1 LYRYNLNPSLI
12 YAHHC
17 GKITVTLAK
26 NERKGFIVTMTIPT
40 MDVQS
45 KQPMYKQIAQWIGSQ
60 IQTGQLEYHQKL
72 PTHRA
77 LADQLGVTIGTVTRA
92 YAEAERQGLVEARVG
107 AGTFVRNPNQGGWV
121 FEEQQEHV
129 KCQLGYNIPPF
140 IERDQ
145 MISQAMTKLSQSPQL
160 LNQLMLYQS
169 AVGNLGHKNTLCDWL
184 KTHNVDLSPERLLF
198 CHGAQHA
205 LQLIMDGFCSAGD
218 TLLVEEKTY
227 PGLLNAAK
235 QKQLTLKAIAMDEHG
250 ITPQSLETA
259 CQRFR
264 PRFVYLTPTLQ
275 NPTTVTMPIE
285 RRHAIIDLC
294 KRYEV
299 IIIEDDING
308 LLEPNAPTPMVNL
321 APEQVIYVNAFSKTL
336 APGLRVGFLHMP
348 KPLFST
354 LAQTLQNHSWMVSP
368 LLIALCCQLIE
379 SGDADNVLKRVQ
391 QEMQQRYQIVDRYL
405 SKYRIMGSEN
415 GFHLWLPLPSHW
427 KLSEFVN
434 QADQQGLT
442 IKSAELFA
450 PPATHIEPAVRLSVS
465 APLDK
470 AELEQGLQD
479 LVALLESQPDQSFVL

>member
-1 LYRYNLNPSLI
+1 LN
-12 YAHHC
+12 YARVC

-60 IQTGQLEYHQKL
+60 IQSGELDYHQKL

-129 KCQLGYNIPPF
+129 KCHLGYNIPPF
-140 IERDQ
+140 IERDK
-145 MISQAMTKLSQSPQL
+145 MISQAMTEISQSPQL

-169 AVGNLGHKNTLCDWL
+169 AVGNLGHKSTLCDWL
-184 KTHNVDLSPERLLF
+184 KTHNINLTPERVLF

-205 LQLIMDGFCSAGD
+205 LQLIMDAFCSAGD

-235 QKQLTLKAIAMDEHG
+235 QKQLTLKAVAMDEHG
-250 ITPQSLETA
+250 ITPDSLETA

-275 NPTTVTMPIE
+275 NPTTVTMPLE
-285 RRHAIIDLC
+285 RRHAIIELC
-294 KRYEV
+294 TRYEV
-299 IIIEDDING
+299 TIIEDDING
-308 LLEPNAPTPMVNL
+308 LLDPDAPSTLVNL

-348 KPLFST
+348 KPHFST

-368 LLIALCCQLIE
+368 LLIALCCQLID
-379 SGDADNVLKRVQ
+379 SGDADKVLQQVQ
-391 QEMQQRYQIVDRYL
+391 HEMQQRNQIVDHYL
-405 SKYRIMGSEN
+405 SDYQIMRSKN
-415 GFHLWLPLPSHW
+415 GFHAWLPLPPQW
-427 KLSEFVN
+427 KLSEFVQ
-434 QADQQGLT
+434 QAEQQGLT

-465 APLDK
+465 APLDTV
-470 AELEQGLQD
+470 ELEQGLQA
-479 LVALLESQPDQSFVL
+479 LVTLLNSQPDQSFVL

>member
-1 LYRYNLNPSLI
+1 LI
-12 YAHHC
+12 YTHYC
-17 GKITVTLAK
+17 GKITLTLAK
-26 NERKGFIVTMTIPT
+26 IERKGFIVTMTIPT

-45 KQPMYKQIAQWIGSQ
+45 KIPMYKQIAQWIGTQVQSGELQ
-60 IQTGQLEYHQKL
+60 YHQKL

-107 AGTFVRNPNQGGWV
+107 AGTYVRNPNQGGWV

-129 KCQLGYNIPPF
+129 KCHLGYNIPPF

-145 MISQAMTKLSQSPQL
+145 MMSQAMSQLCQSPQL

-169 AVGNLGHKNTLCDWL
+169 AVGNEGHKSVVCDWL
-184 KTHNVDLSPERLLF
+184 ATHNIHLSARQLLF

-205 LQLIMDGFCSAGD
+205 LQLVMDGFCSAGD

-235 QKQLTLKAIAMDEHG
+235 QKQLSLKSVVMDEQG

-259 CQRFR
+259 CHRFR

-275 NPTTVTMPIE
+275 NPTTATMPLE
-285 RRHAIIDLC
+285 RRHAIIDIC
-294 KRYEV
+294 KRFDV

-308 LLEPNAPTPMVNL
+308 LLEPNAPAAMVNL

-336 APGLRVGFLHMP
+336 APGLRVGFLHAP
-348 KPLFST
+348 TPLYST

-379 SGDADNVLKRVQ
+379 SGNADKVLDLVRH
-391 QEMQQRYQIVDRYL
+391 EMLQRYQLVTQYL
-405 SKYRIMGSEN
+405 SKYHIVGRGV
-415 GFHLWLPLPSHW
+415 GFHAWLPLPEHW
-427 KLSEFVN
+427 KLSEFV
-434 QADQQGLT
+434 QHAELQGLT
-442 IKSAELFA
+442 VKSAELFA
-450 PPATHIEPAVRLSVS
+450 PPATAIEPAVRLSVS
-465 APLDK
+465 APADK
-470 AELEQGLQD
+470 NELEQGLKA
-479 LVALLESQPDQSFVL
+479 LVTLLDSQPDQSFVL